1 MNYEKTLKFLVGF
14 IGLYH
19 LVIGAGLMFSAE
31 FQRFAVSMYG
41 ASFDWNVR
49 DTYYIRVIGSFV
61 LVLGSLALVASK
73 DPLKNWLF
81 VLCYVEFFVLRDIS
95 RHLYSGELYS
105 GFAVTP
111 FINIMTSAVFA
122 IQAIAL
128 GLLIWLTRRGKAYN
142 KSLNEI
148 RARVE

>member
-1 MNYEKTLKFLVGF
+1 MKKNELRKDFKIFGWIY
-14 IGLYH
+14 
-19 LVIGAGLMFSAE
+19 
-31 FQRFAVSMYG
+31 RFVSL
-41 ASFDWNVR
+41 SHWCR
-49 DTYYIRVIGSFV
+49 TY
-61 LVLGSLALVASK
+61 ALSR
-73 DPLKNWLF
+73 